1 MEPDKEL
8 INIRIDVI
16 EKNMREIERIIGEGE
31 ERFLKDYRT
40 TLAGKHAL
48 LESIEACIDI
58 GNHIIASI
66 GLRRPEDY
74 RDIFEILEENGAI
87 PKNLSER
94 LQEMAGFRNLLVHY
108 YAKMDNKKVF
118 NIMKEDTKD
127 LPEFIKTI
135 LKYIGKK
142 TEF

>member
-16 EKNMREIERIIGEGE
+16 EKNLREIERIIGEGE
-31 ERFLKDYRT
+31 EKFLKDYRT

-58 GNHIIASI
+58 GNHIIASF

-74 RDIFEILEENGAI
+74 RDIFAILEENKTI
-87 PKNLSER
+87 PKSLSER

-108 YAKMDNKKVF
+108 YAKVDNKKVF
-118 NIMKEDTKD
+118 AILKEDAKD
-127 LPEFIKTI
+127 MQEFIKTI
-135 LKYIGKK
+135 LKFISK
-142 TEF
+142 